1 MDYATSTHSSVATE
15 HLSQAS
21 YPPINSMSDVDPI
34 PFGVTSTTTNST
46 TDPYQFNYENNLTH
60 KLLNG
65 TIYMFTCPSNQMP
78 AGNLISMILYA
89 IVCIIGLFGNTL
101 VIYVVLRFQKMKT
114 VTNMYLLNLA
124 IADECFLIGIPFLI
138 TTMAQGKWSFGK

>member
-1 MDYATSTHSSVATE
+1 MDYATSTHSSVSTE
-15 HLSQAS
+15 YLSPTS
-21 YPPINSMSDVDPI
+21 FPTINIMSDGSTI
-34 PFGVTSTTTNST
+34 PYAVTTTTNST
-46 TDPYQFNYENNLTH
+46 PVPYQLNNESNLTH
-60 KLLNG
+60 HNG
-65 TIYMFTCPSNQMP
+65 TMYLFTCPSNQMP

-89 IVCIIGLFGNTL
+89 VVCIIGLFGNTL

-138 TTMAQGKWSFGK
+138 TTMR

>member
-1 MDYATSTHSSVATE
+1 MDYATSTHSSVSTE
-15 HLSQAS
+15 YLSQTS
-21 YPPINSMSDVDPI
+21 FPTINIMSDGSTI
-34 PFGVTSTTTNST
+34 PFSVTTTNST
-46 TDPYQFNYENNLTH
+46 TMPYQLNNDSNLTH
-60 KLLNG
+60 HNKLLNG
-65 TIYMFTCPSNQMP
+65 TMYMFTCPSNQMP
-78 AGNLISMILYA
+78 AGNLIYIILYA

-138 TTMAQGKWSFGK
+138 QTM